1 MELQGFQPLTEV
13 CVSHVFTCV
22 VCTVFFVLFTSR
34 GHFFCCFK
42 RQHRRQ
48 EGYVRGPFLGL
59 VQLAVTPVAL
69 GIQHSTLAP
78 QSVLTPHQRTPATPV
93 LMLPPQMVLVSAFRS
108 VWSVFLTQISFLPS
122 ILPVGLPWRL
132 NSKESA
138 CHCRKRGFVPGWG
151 RAPGEGNSNP
161 LQYSC
166 LENPTGRG
174 AWWAAVHQVAESQ
187 TRLSD
192 FTTAAALRIRLE
204 SHCLRPLD
212 LTPGASTPPCPPLFC
227 VVLPRSLESRCAW
240 SPAAGTSVCRTCGWE
255 SFHRVS
261 VFLPQSGLLQSLP
274 EEHVV
279 MVKHVRY
286 RNGERDDAQRVS
298 SPQAQGTTEEALGPS
313 KACCPRVV

>member
-1 MELQGFQPLTEV
+1 M
-13 CVSHVFTCV
+13 
-22 VCTVFFVLFTSR
+22 
-34 GHFFCCFK
+34 
-42 RQHRRQ
+42 
-48 EGYVRGPFLGL
+48 RGPFLGL

-212 LTPGASTPPCPPLFC
+212 LTPGASPRLALPSFVLCYPAPWSHAVPGALPPGPVF
-227 VVLPRSLESRCAW
+227 VGR
-240 SPAAGTSVCRTCGWE
+240 AAGRASTECPSSCLSQDFYKVC
-255 SFHRVS
+255 
-261 VFLPQSGLLQSLP
+261 
-274 EEHVV
+274 
-279 MVKHVRY
+279 
-286 RNGERDDAQRVS
+286 QRS
-298 SPQAQGTTEEALGPS
+298 TWSWLNM
-313 KACCPRVV
+313 